1 MIQEV
6 REFNILTGL
15 DEVGLSGKQAFRI
28 IAEETA
34 ELGYA
39 LEDHDVVGIADALAD
54 IVFATLSC
62 AERLGFPMQALWDEV
77 VRSNMTKV
85 GGKIVDGKLQKPA
98 SFEEPDFGGVMGL
111 TE

>member
-1 MIQEV
+1 MIQDV
-6 REFNILTGL
+6 REFNAATGI
-15 DEVGLSGKQAFRI
+15 DEFHLEEEQAFRI

-34 ELGYA
+34 ELGDA
-39 LEDHDVVGIADALAD
+39 IVSRDVVGMADAFAD

-85 GGKIVDGKLQKPA
+85 GGKIVDGKLQKPVT
-98 SFEEPDFGGVMGL
+98 FEEPDFSGVMGL